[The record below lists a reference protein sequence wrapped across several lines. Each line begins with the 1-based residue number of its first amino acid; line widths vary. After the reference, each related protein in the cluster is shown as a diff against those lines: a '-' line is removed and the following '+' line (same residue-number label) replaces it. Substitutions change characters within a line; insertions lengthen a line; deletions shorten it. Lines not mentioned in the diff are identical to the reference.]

1 MQRAFGL
8 NIPQTLDD
16 ICDPTRL
23 ALIVYD
29 MQVGIVK
36 QIENGRQITGKL
48 HQLSVTGGLVE
59 IAMYLEERSQVGLAI
74 PIGASLVRPDAELLF
89 PMRSA
94 RGYLQPFRFTRL
106 WTEER
111 QMLETEISD
120 RLKQTVARTAAGQ
133 GKGFGPRSFYLES
146 F

>member
-1 MQRAFGL
+1 MRTGTRAPRVSLQGRISVIL
-8 NIPQTLDD
+8 
-16 ICDPTRL
+16 RL
-23 ALIVYD
+23 
-29 MQVGIVK
+29 
-36 QIENGRQITGKL
+36 ENGRQITGNL

-59 IAMYLEERSQVGLAI
+59 VAMYLDERSKVGLAI

-111 QMLETEISD
+111 QMLEAEISD

-133 GKGFGPRSFYLES
+133 GKGSGPRSFYLES